1 MHFSQLTDLIGLIG
15 VFFCLLAYFL
25 LQTERIKSDAIPYSL
40 YNTLGALLIVFSLRY
55 KWNLSAFVMEGAWF
69 LLSIYGL
76 YKACKMYKRKKI
88 KK

>member
-1 MHFSQLTDLIGLIG
+1 LFWLALFKKGTFNAFFSTH
-15 VFFCLLAYFL
+15 
-25 LQTERIKSDAIPYSL
+25 RDAIPYSL